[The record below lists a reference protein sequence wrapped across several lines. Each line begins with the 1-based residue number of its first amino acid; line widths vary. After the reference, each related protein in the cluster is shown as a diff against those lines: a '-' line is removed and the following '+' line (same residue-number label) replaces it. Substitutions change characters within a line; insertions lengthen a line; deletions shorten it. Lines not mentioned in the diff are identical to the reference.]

1 MMIIGIVTPEFAMR
15 TRLLVLLLALAA
27 VALSP
32 AAARAHDLR
41 LVVKLPADEPTV
53 VVLEAGFDDDAP
65 AEAATVTL
73 IDAEQYI
80 IAEGKTDERGVCR
93 LPRPAPGKYTAK
105 AVAIGHRDRVP
116 FEVVGPAPATAA
128 APDAAPTEYRGWRP
142 DQTLGLWAGVG
153 GLLLASG
160 AYWWLRGGRTARV
173 TN

>member
-1 MMIIGIVTPEFAMR
+1 MIIEIVTPEHAMP
-15 TRLLVLLLALAA
+15 TRLLVLLLALAT

-41 LVVKLPADEPTV
+41 LVVKLPPDEPTV

-73 IDAEQYI
+73 IDAEQYV
-80 IAEGKTDERGVCR
+80 IAEGKTDDRGVCR
-93 LPRPAPGKYTAK
+93 LPRPGPGKYTAK
-105 AVAIGHRDRVP
+105 AVAIGHRDRVA
-116 FEVVGPAPATAA
+116 FEVAGPPEPEAPAG
-128 APDAAPTEYRGWRP
+128 DAAPTEYRGWRP

-160 AYWWLRGGRTARV
+160 AYWWLRGRHKPSGAA
-173 TN
+173 